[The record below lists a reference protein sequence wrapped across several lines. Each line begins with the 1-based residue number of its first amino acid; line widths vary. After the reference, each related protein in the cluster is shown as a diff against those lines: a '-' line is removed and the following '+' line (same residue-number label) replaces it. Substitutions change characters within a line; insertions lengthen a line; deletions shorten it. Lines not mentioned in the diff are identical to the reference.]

1 MRRRQLSVCRARA
14 GSRVPAP
21 DFGIRVADSAVS
33 KSLGKSN
40 EITKAQH
47 CRVEAFI
54 ENKGWL
60 PVDPADIRKVVLEE
74 ELAVDSEKVRALRE
88 RPFGNWKIN
97 WVGFNYAR
105 DFTLTGRKV

>member
-1 MRRRQLSVCRARA
+1 MRRHQLSVCRARA

-74 ELAVDSEKVRALRE
+74 ELAVESEGFARTPVRQ
-88 RPFGNWKIN
+88 WKIN

-105 DFTLTGRKV
+105 GFTLMGQKV